1 MTHASL
7 AEAPSTSIMLSM
19 LLARWQKTPRT
30 ENAPAGVPA
39 EALERA
45 RSLIVQTVGH
55 YVDYLDPADQALY
68 TELVSS
74 PDARSIRER
83 FFGCFDLLVRTR
95 GAALAVLRLHELH
108 RLLR

>member
-7 AEAPSTSIMLSM
+7 AEAPSTSLMLSM

-30 ENAPAGVPA
+30 ESAPSVPA
-39 EALERA
+39 EAVERA

-95 GAALAVLRLHELH
+95 GAALAVLRLHELY